1 MSEIN
6 SSCFVI
12 MPFSKSS
19 EEHSENYWTKHFNEL
34 LKPTIEELGVMTFR
48 VEAMREDII
57 KKIIQSLVTS
67 PIVVADLTD
76 HNPNVFWELG
86 VRQSFKHNTI
96 TIAEEGTKLPFDVS
110 PKATIFYDLHTQEKT
125 YQFKNNLKA
134 AIEDCLANPEKSDSH
149 VLESI
154 TGRGS
159 LYEIMRMDDARRRVE
174 GLIVE
179 IQSNQKNHQI
189 RKRAIEELE
198 DFSSIPLPVSFG
210 VWRSRCMENL
220 LVYRYLD
227 EDERFYKTAEAV
239 LRLIESMQ
247 IQGPWINTMNETDK
261 MKVLE
266 IYVGRIGKTTTRAF
280 QIWLDLL
287 EEIYHKIIKKM
298 QTMISETR
306 FKTLKELRSTY
317 YDLDKSF
324 YDYVK
329 G

>member
-1 MSEIN
+1 MN

-19 EEHSENYWTKHFNEL
+19 EEHSEEYWRKHFNEFV
-34 LKPTIEELGVMTFR
+34 KPTIEELGVRTYRM
-48 VEAMREDII
+48 EAMREDII

-67 PIVVADLTD
+67 PIVVANLTD

-110 PKATIFYDLHTQEKT
+110 PKATIFYSLQSEESIA
-125 YQFKNNLKA
+125 QFKNKLKA
-134 AIEDCLANPEKSDSH
+134 AIEDCLENPEKSDSH

-159 LYEIMRMDDARRRVE
+159 LYEIIRMDDTRRRIE

-179 IQSNQKNHQI
+179 IQSNIKNHQI
-189 RKRAIEELE
+189 RKKAIQELK
-198 DFSSIPLPVSFG
+198 DFSSIPLPVSLG

-220 LVYRYLD
+220 LVNRYLD
-227 EDERFYKTAEAV
+227 EDEKFYRTAEAV
-239 LRLIESMQ
+239 LRLLESMQ
-247 IQGPWINTMNETDK
+247 IQGPWINTMNEMDK
-261 MKVLE
+261 KRVLE
-266 IYVGRIGKTTTRAF
+266 IYIGRLGRTTTRAF

-287 EEIYHKIIKKM
+287 EGIYHKIIKKM

-317 YDLDKSF
+317 YDLDKSY
-324 YDYVK
+324 YDLK
-329 G
+329 RSN